1 MKKPD
6 IETPEEEIMEAEVS
20 SELEEAKNFAKTLSP
35 DDVKSGQWFVALLQK
50 VVQSYDRNA
59 RAEYLQQKYPGLP
72 PDEIAD
78 KLTSITVRYAT
89 IAGAV
94 AGSAASAGQI
104 ATLLSGGM
112 SVAVMVGAIGTEM
125 FYLSRIQMRLVL
137 DMTVVYDTQLD
148 SDDPEDMLMIFGYA
162 LGVAPAEMLG
172 KGAQVAA
179 KGATEYAIKKYVSKG
194 TLKAIQDMGKKIGVR
209 ILQKTVLKYG
219 VPVISAAVGSSYNYV
234 TTKSVGAIAKAH
246 IRNRGQVTDEL
257 RLLVSRQNTYTLAFP
272 AAAMYMAQVD
282 GEFSAKEKE
291 LYRALLS
298 RMSFEKHT
306 QAEFQKLIAN
316 EENILSAISDIE
328 DDEVKNS
335 LVEIMVLMSIYDGE
349 LTDPERDFLEK
360 TAVHLDIPLDIGEVE
375 KRASDYRITVEE
387 SVFDKTAGVAKSAAS
402 KATNVAGQA
411 AGSVK
416 DVAKT
421 AGDRVTGTF
430 GKVFRRKKGN
440 APDVAAENVGTV
452 CPNCKEDVAEGF
464 EFCPHCG
471 HPMAT
476 EKACI
481 SCNEIIPIEFSFC
494 PHCGASQS

>member
-6 IETPEEEIMEAEVS
+6 IETLEEEIMEAEVS

-35 DDVKSGQWFVALLQK
+35 DDVKSGQWFLALLQK

-94 AGSAASAGQI
+94 TGAAASAGQI
-104 ATLLSGGM
+104 TTLLSGGM
-112 SVAVMVGAIGTEM
+112 SVAVMVSAIGAEM
-125 FYLSRIQMRLVL
+125 LYLSRIQMRLVL
-137 DMTVVYDTQLD
+137 DMTVIYDMQLD
-148 SDDPEDMLMIFGYA
+148 PDDPEDMLMIFGYA

-172 KGAQVAA
+172 KGVQVAA
-179 KGATEYAIKKYVSKG
+179 KGAAEYTIKKYVSKG
-194 TLKAIQDMGKKIGVR
+194 TLKALQDMGKKIGVR

-234 TTKSVGAIAKAH
+234 TTKSVGAIAKTH

-257 RLLVSRQNTYTLAFP
+257 RSLVSRQNTYTIVFP

-298 RMSFEKHT
+298 RMSFEEHT

-316 EENILSAISDIE
+316 EENILSAISEIE

-335 LVEIMVLMSIYDGE
+335 LVEVMVLMSIYDGE
-349 LTDPERDFLEK
+349 LTNHEREFLEK
-360 TAVHLDIPLDIGEVE
+360 TAAHLDIRLDIGEVE
-375 KRASDYRITVEE
+375 RRASDYRIIVKENI
-387 SVFDKTAGVAKSAAS
+387 FDKTAGAARSAAS
-402 KATNVAGQA
+402 RATNMAGQA
-411 AGSVK
+411 AGNVK
-416 DVAKT
+416 GATAT
-421 AGDRVTGTF
+421 AGSKVTSSF
-430 GKVFRRKKGN
+430 GKVFRRKNDETQN
-440 APDVAAENVGTV
+440 AVAENVGRV
-452 CPNCKEDVAEGF
+452 CPNCKEDVAGGF
-464 EFCPHCG
+464 KFCPHCG
-471 HPMAT
+471 QTMAT

-481 SCNEIIPIEFSFC
+481 SCNENIPIQFSFC